1 MGSWAEPKKGE
12 KRLSTESGVE
22 ISFLFFFYFFFCVCV
37 CGKTN
42 SKSSGIIIIVPWMR
56 ERETFSSCKKRR
68 VCMWGS
74 GPYNSARPRPPSR
87 ISKVYGQS
95 GFPTHYIAIVARFF
109 FVSFFFGHPVSL
121 SLFTK
126 STQSPSITTFTHTQ
140 KGLDGSSLSDL
151 SSSCWLDWIYT
162 YNTKADRQELQ
173 DRFRSGKRIQ
183 IRRGKIRLLAGG
195 GMAGI
200 VMMMT
205 RKKKR

>member
-1 MGSWAEPKKGE
+1 MSGAQKRRE
-12 KRLSTESGVE
+12 KTLNRVWSRD
-22 ISFLFFFYFFFCVCV
+22 IFLFFFYFFFCVCV

-126 STQSPSITTFTHTQ
+126 STQSPSITTYTHTQ

-151 SSSCWLDWIYT
+151 SSS
-162 YNTKADRQELQ
+162 R
-173 DRFRSGKRIQ
+173 
-183 IRRGKIRLLAGG
+183 
-195 GMAGI
+195 
-200 VMMMT
+200 
-205 RKKKR
+205 